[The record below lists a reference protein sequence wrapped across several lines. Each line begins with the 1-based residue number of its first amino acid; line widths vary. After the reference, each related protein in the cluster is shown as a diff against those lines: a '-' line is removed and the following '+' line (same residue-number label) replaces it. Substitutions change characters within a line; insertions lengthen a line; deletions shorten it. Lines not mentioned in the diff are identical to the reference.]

1 MNNVNNGDNNVANDD
16 GDHDA
21 VANDDGDHGDTDN
34 HISDNQDEDSR
45 KRQLEFFSK
54 VHRIPLAVRVNVSPY
69 RLRFAPLRQ
78 LIRCPN
84 A

>member
-34 HISDNQDEDSR
+34 HISDNHDEDSR
-45 KRQLEFFSK
+45 EKATRGFFQSAQD
-54 VHRIPLAVRVNVSPY
+54 P
-69 RLRFAPLRQ
+69 
-78 LIRCPN
+78 PN
-84 A
+84 SES